1 MAEAEPLEMAYISE
15 VILKK
20 RKHKEESIALT
31 RKSQLELGQHGG
43 KKRKVEDIKRP
54 EQLVREFRE
63 REVDLI
69 RMKQR
74 TKRAKS
80 ALSTPNSKLLFVIRL
95 HGKNDMHPKTRKILY
110 NLRLTRIFHGVFLK
124 ASPGVLELLQK
135 VEPYVTYGS
144 LEWFIVRSSKV
155 TLSMP
160 NRLVKY
166 VRSNAKY
173 PNAKNV
179 SSLIYKKGYGKIDN
193 KRVPLIDNNIIEQ
206 ALGKHGMLCLEDI
219 VHEVANGGPHFRE
232 ILNFLGPFSLNKPK
246 EGLQGKRAL
255 FKDGGDTGNRENQI
269 NDLID
274 KMN

>member
-31 RKSQLELGQHGG
+31 RKTQLELGQHGG

-54 EQLVREFRE
+54 EQFVREFRD
-63 REVDLI
+63 RELDLI

-74 TKRAKS
+74 TKGAKS

-135 VEPYVTYGS
+135 VEPYVTYG
-144 LEWFIVRSSKV
+144 
-155 TLSMP
+155 
-160 NRLVKY
+160 
-166 VRSNAKY
+166 Y
-173 PNAKNV
+173 PNVKNV
-179 SSLIYKKGYGKIDN
+179 SDLIYKKGYGKIDN

-206 ALGKHGMLCLEDI
+206 ALGKYGILCLEDI
-219 VHEVANGGPHFRE
+219 VHEVAKAGPHFRE
-232 ILNFLGPFSLNKPK
+232 ILNFLGSFSLNKPK

>member
-31 RKSQLELGQHGG
+31 RKTQLELGQHGG
-43 KKRKVEDIKRP
+43 KKRKLEDIKRP
-54 EQLVREFRE
+54 EQLVREFRD
-63 REVDLI
+63 RELDLI

-135 VEPYVTYGS
+135 VEPYVTYG
-144 LEWFIVRSSKV
+144 
-155 TLSMP
+155 
-160 NRLVKY
+160 
-166 VRSNAKY
+166 Y
-173 PNAKNV
+173 PNVKNV
-179 SSLIYKKGYGKIDN
+179 SDLIYKKGYGKIDN

-206 ALGKHGMLCLEDI
+206 ALGKYGTLCLEDI
-219 VHEVANGGPHFRE
+219 VHEVANAGPHFRE
-232 ILNFLGPFSLNKPK
+232 ILNFLGSFSLNKPK

-255 FKDGGDTGNRENQI
+255 FKDAGDTGNRENQI

>member
-1 MAEAEPLEMAYISE
+1 MAEVEPLEMAYISE

-31 RKSQLELGQHGG
+31 RKTQLELGQHGG

-54 EQLVREFRE
+54 EQFVREFRD
-63 REVDLI
+63 RELDLV

-74 TKRAKS
+74 TKGAKS

-135 VEPYVTYGS
+135 VEPYVTYG
-144 LEWFIVRSSKV
+144 
-155 TLSMP
+155 
-160 NRLVKY
+160 
-166 VRSNAKY
+166 Y
-173 PNAKNV
+173 PNVKNV
-179 SSLIYKKGYGKIDN
+179 SDLIYKKGYGKIDN

-206 ALGKHGMLCLEDI
+206 ALGKYGILCLEDI
-219 VHEVANGGPHFRE
+219 VHEVANAGPHFRE
-232 ILNFLGPFSLNKPK
+232 ILNFLGSFSLNKPK
-246 EGLQGKRAL
+246 EGLQGKRTL

>member
-31 RKSQLELGQHGG
+31 RKTQLELGQHGG

-54 EQLVREFRE
+54 EQFVREFRD
-63 REVDLI
+63 RELDLI

-74 TKRAKS
+74 TKGAKS

-135 VEPYVTYGS
+135 VEPYVTYG
-144 LEWFIVRSSKV
+144 
-155 TLSMP
+155 
-160 NRLVKY
+160 
-166 VRSNAKY
+166 Y
-173 PNAKNV
+173 PNVKNV
-179 SSLIYKKGYGKIDN
+179 SDLIYKKGYGKIDN

-206 ALGKHGMLCLEDI
+206 ALGKYGILCLEDI
-219 VHEVANGGPHFRE
+219 VHEVANAGPHFRE
-232 ILNFLGPFSLNKPK
+232 ILNFLGSFSLNKPK

>member
-31 RKSQLELGQHGG
+31 RKTQLELGQHGG

-54 EQLVREFRE
+54 EQFVREFRD
-63 REVDLI
+63 RELDLI

-74 TKRAKS
+74 TKGAKS

-110 NLRLTRIFHGVFLK
+110 NLRLTRIFDGVFLK

-135 VEPYVTYGS
+135 VEPYVTYG
-144 LEWFIVRSSKV
+144 
-155 TLSMP
+155 
-160 NRLVKY
+160 
-166 VRSNAKY
+166 Y
-173 PNAKNV
+173 PNVKNV
-179 SSLIYKKGYGKIDN
+179 SDLIYKKGYGKIDN

-206 ALGKHGMLCLEDI
+206 ALGKYGILCLEDI
-219 VHEVANGGPHFRE
+219 VHEVANAGPHFRE
-232 ILNFLGPFSLNKPK
+232 ILNFLGSFSLNKPK